1 MITRKV
7 RILGWT
13 ILFLFSFDKH
23 DMERIL
29 DALVWADAPE
39 SIIQEVSENVR
50 AGRLNEGF
58 TYSEPSLRR
67 TVFATGVA
75 ENGPEVLDSA
85 VHEIIHICQHVALED
100 GMDPF
105 GEPFAYLGGNISRE
119 ISDIICVLSCPHC
132 SGS

>member
-1 MITRKV
+1 MIARKV
-7 RILGWT
+7 HIRHWT
-13 ILFLFSFDKH
+13 IQFLFSFDKH

-67 TVFATGVA
+67 TVFASGETTT
-75 ENGPEVLDSA
+75 GPEMLNTI
-85 VHEIIHICQHVALED
+85 VHEIIHIVQHIAIED
-100 GMDPF
+100 GIDPYS
-105 GEPFAYLGGNISRE
+105 EDFAYAGGDIASTV
-119 ISDIICVLSCPHC
+119 SDIVRVLSCPHC
-132 SGS
+132 SGA